1 MIIKDISTRWVG
13 QQRRMGVK
21 RVYFDKPL
29 LEKIMYLI
37 RKKDPFYMPITSRRP
52 SLKDKQRRM
61 NCFTKKLRNTH
72 LPLLRITLKSFLDL
86 MLVAA
91 FFYFFTDPPWEIPIF
106 HKPSV

>member
-21 RVYFDKPL
+21 HVYFDKPL

-52 SLKDKQRRM
+52 SLKDK
-61 NCFTKKLRNTH
+61 
-72 LPLLRITLKSFLDL
+72 
-86 MLVAA
+86 
-91 FFYFFTDPPWEIPIF
+91 
-106 HKPSV
+106 

>member
-1 MIIKDISTRWVG
+1 MEKG
-13 QQRRMGVK
+13 
-21 RVYFDKPL
+21 FL
-29 LEKIMYLI
+29 LYADNLA
-37 RKKDPFYMPITSRRP
+37 PAN
-52 SLKDKQRRM
+52 LKDKQRRM

-86 MLVAA
+86 MSIAA

>member
-29 LEKIMYLI
+29 LEKIMYLM
-37 RKKDPFYMPITSRRP
+37 DPFYMPITSRRP

-61 NCFTKKLRNTH
+61 NCFTKN
-72 LPLLRITLKSFLDL
+72 
-86 MLVAA
+86 
-91 FFYFFTDPPWEIPIF
+91 
-106 HKPSV
+106 